1 MKHKLLLLI
10 AAISATFT
18 SLQVLAQE
26 TNALTVSEAINI
38 GMQLDSMATSKDSYM
53 VEGYVIQAGTPNTKY
68 KYQSWY
74 MTDDPNAT
82 SSLFQAYCCYPIER
96 SDTVAVQ
103 NGYRVQLS
111 GKLQKYY
118 DKNNKRFIVEMTRVK
133 ATIISKPQFETITVK
148 EALTIGSKLGDN
160 ETTPRTYKI
169 HGYVSAITTPFDTTY
184 KNMTFYV
191 ADNANSTAY
200 SNATGGFCV
209 YHGAP
214 STGASIKEGAEVE
227 FECSIKKYVSNS
239 NVATIENAQAMTVNI
254 IKDGPDCRQLAGTI
268 GDNVFWALNNCEGEL
283 TITGSGP
290 TYTYATREEAPFRYR
305 QVNSV
310 VVEEGVSGLGRFLFY
325 GCSMKTVKLPA
336 SLDSMSISAF
346 NRCEDFVSFE
356 VDTDNKKYSS
366 KDGVLFN
373 KAQDELYRMPTG
385 RKGAYVVPNNVTKLH
400 YGAFNACYDITAVAL
415 PNGLVTIGEA
425 AFYACYSITD
435 IAIPST
441 VDTIGAVAFMYCDG
455 LANIVNFAAKPQAVD
470 TAVFTGVN
478 KESCTLFVPNA
489 SLEAYKAA
497 EGWSAFKHIAAIPQ
511 AVEVETGEMQ
521 AEPTSNGV
529 VITWPEADDAAT
541 YTIEIYKGTE
551 KIYTLTFDASGQ
563 LISVE
568 KAKIVRKSQ
577 SVNPLPAATQTAKGW
592 QYTLEGLEANT
603 EYTYTVIAKKSD
615 QTVVYDDTIKFTT
628 ESGETRIN
636 EVSDVNVKP
645 NKLIRNGQL
654 FIQRGNE
661 LFNAQGARV
670 K

>member
-1 MKHKLLLLI
+1 MKHKLLVLI
-10 AAISATFT
+10 AAISATIT
-18 SLQVLAQE
+18 SHQVLAQE

-38 GMQLDSMATSKDSYM
+38 GMQLDSMATSKDFYT
-53 VEGYVIQAGTPNTKY
+53 VEGYVINAGTPSTKY

-74 MTDDPNAT
+74 MTDDPEAT
-82 SSLFQAYCCYPIER
+82 SSLFQAYSCYPIE
-96 SDTVAVQ
+96 SKDTVAVQ
-103 NGYRVQLS
+103 NGYRVQLT

-133 ATIISKPQFETITVK
+133 ATIISKPQLETITVE
-148 EALTIGSKLGDN
+148 EALSIGSKLADN
-160 ETTPRTYKI
+160 ATTPRTYKI
-169 HGYVSAITTPFDTTY
+169 HGYVSTITTPFDTTY

-191 ADNANSTAY
+191 ADKANSPAY

-209 YHGAP
+209 YRGAP
-214 STGASIKEGAEVE
+214 STGTSIKEGAEVE

-239 NVATIENAQAMTVNI
+239 NVVTIENAQAMTVTV
-254 IKDGPDCRQLAGTI
+254 IKDGPDCRQLVGTI
-268 GDNVFWALNNCEGEL
+268 GENVFWTLNNCEGEL

-290 TYTYATREEAPFRYR
+290 TYAYATREEAPFRYR
-305 QVNSV
+305 QVKSV

-325 GCSMKTVKLPA
+325 GCSMETVKLPA
-336 SLDSMSISAF
+336 SLDSMSVSAF
-346 NRCEDFVSFE
+346 NRCENFVSFE
-356 VDTDNKKYSS
+356 VDADNAKYSS

-385 RKGAYVVPNNVTKLH
+385 RKGAYVVPSNVTKLH
-400 YGAFNACYDITAVAL
+400 YGAFNACYDVTAVAL

-425 AFYACYSITD
+425 AFYACFSITD
-435 IAIPST
+435 MVIPSS

-478 KESCTLFVPNA
+478 KESCTLFVPQA
-489 SLEAYKAA
+489 SLEAYRAA

-521 AEPTSNGV
+521 AEPTSNSV

-551 KIYTLTFDASGQ
+551 KVYTLTFDAEGQ
-563 LISVE
+563 LISAE
-568 KAKIVRKSQ
+568 SNKIVRKSQ
-577 SVNPLPAATQTAKGW
+577 GVNQLHAATQTTKGW

-603 EYTYTVIAKKSD
+603 EYTYTVVAKKSD
-615 QTVVYDDTIKFTT
+615 ETVVYDDTIKFTT
-628 ESGETRIN
+628 QGGETRID
-636 EVSDVNVKP
+636 EVSGANVRP
-645 NKLIRNGQL
+645 NKILRNGQL
-654 FIQRGNE
+654 LIEHNGQIY
-661 LFNAQGARV
+661 NANGAKV

>member
-10 AAISATFT
+10 AAISATLT

-26 TNALTVSEAINI
+26 TITIAEALNI
-38 GMQLDSMATSKDSYM
+38 GSQLA
-53 VEGYVIQAGTPNTKY
+53 N
-68 KYQSWY
+68 
-74 MTDDPNAT
+74 NAST
-82 SSLFQAYCCYPIER
+82 Q
-96 SDTVAVQ
+96 Q
-103 NGYRVQLS
+103 
-111 GKLQKYY
+111 
-118 DKNNKRFIVEMTRVK
+118 
-133 ATIISKPQFETITVK
+133 
-148 EALTIGSKLGDN
+148 
-160 ETTPRTYKI
+160 TYKI
-169 HGYVSAITTPFDTTY
+169 RGYVSTITIPFDTTY
-184 KNMTFYV
+184 KNMSFYV
-191 ADNANSTAY
+191 AEKANSSAY
-200 SNATGGFCV
+200 SNATGGFYV
-209 YHGAP
+209 YRGAP
-214 STGASIKEGAEVE
+214 STGTPIREGAEVE
-227 FECSIKKYVSNS
+227 FECAIKKYVSSS
-239 NVATIENAQAMTVNI
+239 NVVTIENAKTMKVTVI
-254 IKDGPDCRQLAGTI
+254 QDGPECRQLAGTI
-268 GDNVFWALNNCEGEL
+268 GDNVFWTLNNCEGEL

-290 TYTYATREEAPFRYR
+290 TYIYATREEAPFHYR

-310 VVEEGVSGLGRFLFY
+310 VVEEGVSGLGKFLFY
-325 GCSMKTVKLPA
+325 GCSMKTAKLPA

-346 NRCEDFVSFE
+346 NRCENFVSFE

-425 AFYACYSITD
+425 AFYTCLSLTE

-441 VDTIGAVAFMYCDG
+441 VNTIGAGAFMYCDG

-478 KESCTLFVPNA
+478 KETCTLFVPNA

-497 EGWSAFKHIAAIPQ
+497 KGWSAFKHIAAIPQ

-521 AEPTSNGV
+521 AEPTSNSV

-551 KIYTLTFDASGQ
+551 KIYTLAFDASGQ

-568 KAKIVRKSQ
+568 QAKIVRKSQ

-615 QTVVYDDTIKFTT
+615 ETVVYDDTIKFTT
-628 ESGETRIN
+628 EGGESRIN

-654 FIQRGNE
+654 FIQRGDK

-670 K
+670 E